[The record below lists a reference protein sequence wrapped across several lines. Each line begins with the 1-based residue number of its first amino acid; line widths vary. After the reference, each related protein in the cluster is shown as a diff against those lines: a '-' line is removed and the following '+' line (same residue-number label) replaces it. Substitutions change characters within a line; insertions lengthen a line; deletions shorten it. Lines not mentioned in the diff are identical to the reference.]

1 MSKVRLGLVGLG
13 MASAP
18 HAASLKELA
27 HRVTVAGVYS
37 PSAARREAFA
47 ARHGFPT
54 VDDIDDLIGAPDID
68 AILLL
73 TPPSTHLELVRR
85 AAGAGQHILLEK
97 PLETSLQR
105 AEELVATADAAS
117 ITLAV
122 VLQRRHR
129 RSLVEAQTML
139 SQGELGE
146 IVSASA
152 RIANWRPQSYYDE
165 PGRGTLARDGGGVLL
180 TQAIHT
186 LDQLIALAGMP
197 GRVAAFA
204 TTSLVHRMET
214 EDLVQ
219 AVLHYES
226 GALGSISA
234 TTAAYPGFE
243 DEIEILATKG
253 SIRLQANGARI
264 ALKDGTERRIDDDGA
279 DGGSGADPMAFSHAN
294 HRAVLED
301 FLTAV
306 ETGRQPRVSGRDALR
321 VHRLI
326 DMLLASAADGGRPVA
341 QSQGE

>member
-1 MSKVRLGLVGLG
+1 
-13 MASAP
+13 
-18 HAASLKELA
+18 
-27 HRVTVAGVYS
+27 
-37 PSAARREAFA
+37 
-47 ARHGFPT
+47 
-54 VDDIDDLIGAPDID
+54 
-68 AILLL
+68 
-73 TPPSTHLELVRR
+73 
-85 AAGAGQHILLEK
+85 
-97 PLETSLQR
+97 
-105 AEELVATADAAS
+105 
-117 ITLAV
+117 
-122 VLQRRHR
+122 
-129 RSLVEAQTML
+129 
-139 SQGELGE
+139 
-146 IVSASA
+146 
-152 RIANWRPQSYYDE
+152 
-165 PGRGTLARDGGGVLL
+165 
-180 TQAIHT
+180 
-186 LDQLIALAGMP
+186 
-197 GRVAAFA
+197 
-204 TTSLVHRMET
+204 MET